1 MNSPHDLQDSV
12 QLQMYVQRYLM
23 SYDTGPAGDLSPS
36 GVAARDGQGSP
47 GHLKWL
53 QTSALRYLN

>member
-1 MNSPHDLQDSV
+1 MNSAYDLQDSV
-12 QLQMYVQRYLM
+12 QLHMYVQRYLT

-47 GHLKWL
+47 GHLKMAPDFC
-53 QTSALRYLN
+53 T